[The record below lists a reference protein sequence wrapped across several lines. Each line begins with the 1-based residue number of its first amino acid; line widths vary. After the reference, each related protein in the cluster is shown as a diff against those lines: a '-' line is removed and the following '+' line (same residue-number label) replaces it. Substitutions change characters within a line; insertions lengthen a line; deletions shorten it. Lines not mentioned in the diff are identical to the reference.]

1 MKLAEYLKINDH
13 SVRAFARKCE
23 VSETTIRRVMDGQP
37 PNLSIAIRISE
48 ETLGKVALRDM
59 AADETKAATA

>member
-1 MKLAEYLKINDH
+1 MKLGDYLEKAGH

-59 AADETKAATA
+59 APEAKAATA